1 MVLIV
6 PLSGIAFSLV
16 IEDNI
21 VPVYTFHLIIVPKK
35 GDGVYFIILYIIIFG
50 NCFFYINYIKKQNN
64 IRLYFD
70 TDTKNNNNCIL
81 IQTSIG
87 I

>member
-50 NCFFYINYIKKQNN
+50 N
-64 IRLYFD
+64 
-70 TDTKNNNNCIL
+70 
-81 IQTSIG
+81 
-87 I
+87 